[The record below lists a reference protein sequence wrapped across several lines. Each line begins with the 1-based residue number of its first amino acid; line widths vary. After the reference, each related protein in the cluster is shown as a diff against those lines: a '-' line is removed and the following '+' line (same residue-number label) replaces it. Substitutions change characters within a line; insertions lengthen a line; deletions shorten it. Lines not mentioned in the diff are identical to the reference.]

1 MIRTFCRTIS
11 INIWKSI
18 PDEMYDVLND
28 ILSLLDTHSMYLS
41 SEEYSQGF
49 STLEGFVGIGVGLQE
64 TENGVQ
70 IAEVMRY
77 SAAEEAGLQIGDLI
91 VKITVRTQPS

>member
-1 MIRTFCRTIS
+1 M
-11 INIWKSI
+11 
-18 PDEMYDVLND
+18 LND

-77 SAAEEAGLQIGDLI
+77 
-91 VKITVRTQPS
+91 

>member
-1 MIRTFCRTIS
+1 
-11 INIWKSI
+11 
-18 PDEMYDVLND
+18 MYDVLND

-91 VKITVRTQPS
+91 VKINGEDATKLKNADVASSCAARKAHRSS

>member
-1 MIRTFCRTIS
+1 M
-11 INIWKSI
+11 
-18 PDEMYDVLND
+18 LND

-70 IAEVMRY
+70 IAEGHALFSGGGSR
-77 SAAEEAGLQIGDLI
+77 SADWRSYRENQ
-91 VKITVRTQPS
+91 R